1 LGENALKVVL
11 TQAKSEACAGWIDSP
26 ASTATIKSH
35 FIGNPTVVATARSGN
50 I

>member
-1 LGENALKVVL
+1 VL

-35 FIGNPTVVATARSGN
+35 FIGISPVIAAARFGV